1 MRNIHLFQLLF
12 LLLTLGACK
21 KDAEFVP
28 EERPF
33 VREFYVQG
41 TFTDY
46 DNSTKP
52 FDITI
57 GTVIDP
63 PFSNLYRNF
72 GSFEV
77 VDGYK
82 HLISGYY
89 GLSSTD
95 PVFEFSLTGQ
105 NPVPANTSAV
115 WTKPEIE
122 TMLSVN
128 KVFKTGRGPGKVQL
142 LYRVPLPSFPQATIP
157 AISGSN
163 LQEGELTI
171 LASEEYKFDAMN
183 LLGETVTFTGKKIR
197 CVFTGRLLRP
207 VKIKGPND
215 YEYEEAQITDG
226 EAVFFVQYK

>member
-12 LLLTLGACK
+12 LLLALGACK

-95 PVFEFSLTGQ
+95 PVFEFSFTGQ
-105 NPVPANTSAV
+105 NSVPANTSAV
-115 WTKPEIE
+115 WTKAEIE
-122 TMLSVN
+122 ALLSVN
-128 KVFKTGRGPGKVQL
+128 KMFKTGRGPGKVQL
-142 LYRVPLPSFPQATIP
+142 LYQVPWPLFPSATVP
-157 AISGSN
+157 AISGSS
-163 LQEGELTI
+163 LQDGELSI
-171 LASEEYKFDAMN
+171 LASEDYQFDATT
-183 LLGETVTFTGKKIR
+183 LLGTAVTFTGKKIR
-197 CVFTGRLLRP
+197 CAFNGRLLRP
-207 VKIKGPND
+207 VKLKGPGE
-215 YEYEEAQITDG
+215 YEYEPAQITDG

>member
-1 MRNIHLFQLLF
+1 MRLF

-41 TFTDY
+41 QFTDY
-46 DNSTKP
+46 DNSTKS
-52 FDITI
+52 FDITA
-57 GTVIDP
+57 GTVIAP

-82 HLISGYY
+82 YLTSGYY
-89 GLSSTD
+89 GTSSTD
-95 PVFEFSLTGQ
+95 PVFEFRFTGP
-105 NPVPANTSAV
+105 NAVPANTDAV
-115 WTKPEIE
+115 WTKAEIE

-128 KVFKTGRGPGKVQL
+128 KVFKTGIGPGKAQL
-142 LYRVPLPSFPQATIP
+142 LYRVPYPAFPTATLP

-163 LQEGELTI
+163 LPEGELTV
-171 LASEEYKFDAMN
+171 LALEDYQFDATT
-183 LLGETVTFTGKKIR
+183 LFGTTVTFTGKKVR
-197 CVFTGRLLRP
+197 CAFNGWLLRP
-207 VKIKGPND
+207 VKVKGPDD
-215 YEYEEAQITDG
+215 YEYEQAQITDG
-226 EAVFFVQYK
+226 EAVFFVPYK